1 MIEIHK
7 IDIEFMLDFCARESC
22 ELPLNAGFVFELKI
36 FFLFLNYIN
45 INLVEL
51 KNCCIFAVGNK
62 GWFYESR
69 VKS

>member
-1 MIEIHK
+1 
-7 IDIEFMLDFCARESC
+7 MLDFCARESC

-62 GWFYESR
+62 G
-69 VKS
+69 